1 MNKLNDFFFHYKIP
15 NFGWFWIW
23 NPANPNFISDFSFP
37 LKYFFCLRAWI
48 IRMALGYVSP
58 FQSNPS
64 FSLLSHKKTSRRPK
78 MDFLFISIS
87 GKRQSKMFVKTCVSI
102 QVSFS
107 LVRKMFMHLN
117 TLVENLDGRYFKIT
131 FSYSLGGCHKYERL
145 IKT

>member
-1 MNKLNDFFFHYKIP
+1 MIFQFFDAFEIQT
-15 NFGWFWIW
+15 
-23 NPANPNFISDFSFP
+23 PANPNFISDFSFP

-64 FSLLSHKKTSRRPK
+64 FPFCLSKTQKSSKRPK

-107 LVRKMFMHLN
+107 LPL
-117 TLVENLDGRYFKIT
+117 ENVYTHIDVKK
-131 FSYSLGGCHKYERL
+131 S
-145 IKT
+145 